1 MATMNQ
7 KQRDYYVE
15 RIKGLCRNRINQIRA
30 IHASEIQDMA
40 DKKYEEFLEGIGV
53 SADMKIL
60 SETIATQEDIN
71 SRMRGVVQGLKE
83 IYKDLDSSDSYSYYT
98 ECNYYEKHTKFLKA
112 CCRSIA
118 QEEFYKTE
126 AGQELKSLERTQDS
140 AIDTVMLDGCN
151 SVELT
156 AKLNDILGTSGLAL
170 LPAA

>member
-1 MATMNQ
+1 
-7 KQRDYYVE
+7 
-15 RIKGLCRNRINQIRA
+15 
-30 IHASEIQDMA
+30 
-40 DKKYEEFLEGIGV
+40 
-53 SADMKIL
+53 MKIL
-60 SETIATQEDIN
+60 KTTIETQEEIHE
-71 SRMRGVVQGLKE
+71 RMTGVVQGLKDL
-83 IYKDLDSSDSYSYYT
+83 YKDIEYDSYYYT
-98 ECNYYEKHTKFLKA
+98 QCNYVERYTKFLKA

-170 LPAA
+170 LPSA

>member
-15 RIKGLCRNRINQIRA
+15 RIKGLCKNRINQIKA
-30 IHASEIQDMA
+30 VHASEIQDLA

-60 SETIATQEDIN
+60 KTTIETQEEIHE
-71 SRMRGVVQGLKE
+71 RMTGVVQGLKDL
-83 IYKDLDSSDSYSYYT
+83 YKDIEYDSYYYT
-98 ECNYYEKHTKFLKA
+98 QCNYVERYTKFLKA

-170 LPAA
+170 LPSA